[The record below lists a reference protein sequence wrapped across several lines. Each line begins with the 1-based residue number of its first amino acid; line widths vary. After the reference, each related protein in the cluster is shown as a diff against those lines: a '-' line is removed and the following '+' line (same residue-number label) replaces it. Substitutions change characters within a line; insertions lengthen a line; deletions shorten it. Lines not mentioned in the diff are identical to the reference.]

1 MVLSDD
7 RRRRRLFKRSGE
19 GILSALKCLS
29 FQARFSFK
37 IPCVHASCLPRHE
50 RELVVRLL
58 NSDGPPGEHF
68 TSAGARSRWM
78 TRGQIK

>member
-7 RRRRRLFKRSGE
+7 GRHSRFKRGE

-29 FQARFSFK
+29 FQARFSFETPNFRAHCFRRQK
-37 IPCVHASCLPRHE
+37 RGLAFG
-50 RELVVRLL
+50 LL
-58 NSDGPPGEHF
+58 NPNEHTEEHF